1 MRYYDEQTGLHRLDA
16 LVRNMGNCGGIF
28 SIECGSLMTRKNVH
42 AYFAPHEAKYLSLIV
57 QGASRDADWMAGNSS
72 DKIGYMYAYLST
84 NRPIAWRGDN
94 KRHPGSRVL
103 SVGLFRTRSLKSRMR
118 IYGLSMIQMPVLR

>member
-1 MRYYDEQTGLHRLDA
+1 
-16 LVRNMGNCGGIF
+16 MGNCGGIF

-84 NRPIAWRGDN
+84 NRPIAWWGDN
-94 KRHPGSRVL
+94 KRCSPEMAASWKPGFVC
-103 SVGLFRTRSLKSRMR
+103 RTISDEEFEKSDEN
-118 IYGLSMIQMPVLR
+118 IWLVDDTDAVLR